1 MEAHCAAAAARLRLA
16 AAAAA
21 AAGAGGLQ
29 SSQRKCDR
37 LLWRECNDS
46 KASLFILLARKRSW
60 RETSTRKPLPHSL
73 ARFGCSDA
81 PASHTAFRDHGVDY
95 QEDSKC
101 LSLY

>member
-1 MEAHCAAAAARLRLA
+1 MEAHCTAAAARLRLA

-46 KASLFILLARKRSW
+46 KASLFILPARKRSW
-60 RETSTRKPLPHSL
+60 RETSYGNSCPIPWPDLGALMHPLL
-73 ARFGCSDA
+73 IQLLGIM
-81 PASHTAFRDHGVDY
+81 V
-95 QEDSKC
+95 
-101 LSLY
+101 